1 MVAKIRLQTADGV
14 REYKFV
20 PHAAALQAAAD
31 AGEVGPGEEI
41 IYREYLVL
49 VLGDGEMLILD
60 RVQMAAP
67 VFGGPEFAPPVGG
80 WSASPEGMQWH
91 FTVNGQPV
99 TPEQAAQ
106 FMGGGFARN

>member
-41 IYREYLVL
+41 IYREYLVW
-49 VLGDGEMLILD
+49 VLGDSEMLILD

-67 VFGGPEFAPPVGG
+67 VFGGGMAGPEFAPPVD
-80 WSASPEGMQWH
+80 GMQWH

-99 TPEQAAQ
+99 TPEQAEQ